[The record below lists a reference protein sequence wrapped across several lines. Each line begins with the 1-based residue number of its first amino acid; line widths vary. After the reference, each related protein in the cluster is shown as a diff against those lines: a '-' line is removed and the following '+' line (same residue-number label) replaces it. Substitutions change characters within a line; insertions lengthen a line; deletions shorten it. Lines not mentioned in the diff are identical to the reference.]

1 MLQSIRERAQGV
13 IAAVIVLFLCLTFA
27 VWGVESYLNEAKKVV
42 VAEVNGEEVEL
53 EEFQST
59 FQRLR
64 QRAQAE
70 LGDAFEPAVWSEE
83 ATKRKALDYLVEERV
98 LTQNVDRA
106 RLRMSTEQVAEFLK
120 RSPNFQVDG
129 KFSNERYAQVTSMLG
144 FSEHAY
150 EDQARKDLALQQ
162 LRAGVVASAF
172 LTPHEVARVEQLQ
185 AQTRTLGY
193 AVIAPTD
200 SEKEAISDQDASAHF
215 KQHQEEY
222 RVDDTVALEYVELKL
237 EDLELEVAVSADQLQ
252 AYYDAHKADFT
263 IDEQRNASHI
273 LIQLKAGATSAEDAE
288 AKQKASRMRE
298 MVLSGKPFDE
308 TAKEHSDDI
317 GSRAEGGATG
327 LFGRGV
333 MAPEFEQAVFS
344 MQKDDVSEPIKT
356 SFGYHII
363 KLTEIKPGGIT
374 PLAEV
379 KSDVEQKVRRE
390 QAEELYYET
399 AERFSEAV
407 YEHPDSLTEAAE
419 QLTMKVQATSP
430 QTRPEVAAMFS
441 SAVADAVWEAE
452 VLTQGLASA
461 PVEIGDHRIVAVR
474 VKRYEPSHLP
484 SLEQVKNAVVVQ
496 LQTQRVKDAAKARGD
511 ALLERMR
518 KGEAAAAIAA
528 ADQLKWEEFKDAQRE
543 DDRINRAV
551 LRAAFKTSLEK
562 NDGKTHIGVEY
573 GSGNYAIV
581 EVSSASTPASTAEI
595 SASAARIKEQ
605 LARSRSIVAWQDF
618 VTALKS
624 SAKIETHPEKL

>member
-42 VAEVNGEEVEL
+42 VAEINGEEVEL

-200 SEKEAISDQDASAHF
+200 SGKEAISDQDASAHF

-222 RVDDTVALEYVELKL
+222 RVEDKVALEYVELKL
-237 EDLELEVAVSADQLQ
+237 ENLESGLVVSADQVQ

-308 TAKEHSDDI
+308 IAKEHSDDI

-356 SFGYHII
+356 NFGYHII

-430 QTRPEVAAMFS
+430 QTRAEVAAMFS

-474 VKRYEPSHLP
+474 VTRYEPSHLP

-551 LRAAFKTSLEK
+551 LRAAFKASLEK

-581 EVSSASTPASTAEI
+581 EVSSASTPASTVEI

-605 LARSRSIVAWQDF
+605 LTRSRSIVAWQDF

>member
-70 LGDAFEPAVWSEE
+70 LGDAFESAVWSEE

-150 EDQARKDLALQQ
+150 EAQARKDLALQQ

-200 SEKEAISDQDASAHF
+200 SGKEVISDQDASAHF
-215 KQHQEEY
+215 EQHQEEY

-237 EDLELEVAVSADQLQ
+237 EDLEPGVAVSADQLQ

-308 TAKEHSDDI
+308 IAKEHSDDI

-419 QLTMKVQATSP
+419 QLTMKVKATSP
-430 QTRPEVAAMFS
+430 QTRAEVAAMFS
-441 SAVADAVWEAE
+441 SAAADAVWETE

-474 VKRYEPSHLP
+474 VTRYEPSHLP

-518 KGEAAAAIAA
+518 KGEAAAAVAA

-551 LRAAFKTSLEK
+551 LRAAFKASLEK

-605 LARSRSIVAWQDF
+605 LTRSRSIVAWQDF